1 MYYYTIL
8 TFHIVFAGIWL
19 INFATE
25 PVLRWQ
31 ILTNKNKSGE
41 RKFISLYLTFANLLG
56 MIGAIGILTTG
67 ITLVLNSG
75 YGFFRMTDNHW
86 LATKQILMIVLL
98 IIIGAVLVPA
108 AKKLRS
114 ALGNDLE
121 SGTPIS
127 DEGYKTLGKIFT
139 LNKVIN
145 IIVLINFLFAITHRY
160 FGS

>member
-8 TFHIVFAGIWL
+8 TLHIVFAGIWL

-75 YGFFRMTDNHW
+75 YVFFRITFFFQAEAGIRDWSVTGVQTCALPINDT
-86 LATKQILMIVLL
+86 ATTEIYTLSLRVSDLGGRR
-98 IIIGAVLVPA
+98 II
-108 AKKLRS
+108 
-114 ALGNDLE
+114 
-121 SGTPIS
+121 
-127 DEGYKTLGKIFT
+127 
-139 LNKVIN
+139 
-145 IIVLINFLFAITHRY
+145 
-160 FGS
+160 